1 MPEPSI
7 PVYSLLLAPLRQRVS
22 IEEAKKLRAHLKRKV
37 ATTAVETVYSDD
49 DSDDDDD
56 YIDEGKDIEV
66 TWAVLVAM
74 NKELTREQE
83 EENMLA

>member
-37 ATTAVETVYSDD
+37 VTEVADDSDD
-49 DSDDDDD
+49 DSDDDDE
-56 YIDEGKDIEV
+56 YADEGKDMEV